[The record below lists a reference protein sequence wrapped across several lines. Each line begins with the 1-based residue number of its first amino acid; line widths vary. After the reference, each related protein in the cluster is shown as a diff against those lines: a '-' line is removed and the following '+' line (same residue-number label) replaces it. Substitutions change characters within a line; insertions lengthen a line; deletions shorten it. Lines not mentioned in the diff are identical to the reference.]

1 MALNGVTRNCRR
13 ERTRLN
19 YLAVAKIRTKT
30 GMDVVGNLR
39 DIAIESLYVKIDE
52 EQNATLNQQD
62 TVDVDI
68 MVTKGASRLTIA
80 VPGEISRID
89 DDGVVVMFTEP
100 LKWWPIF
107 SLFPVNEQFLFDIV
121 TKA

>member
-1 MALNGVTRNCRR
+1 MALNGVSKNCRR
-13 ERTRLN
+13 KRTRLN
-19 YLAVAKIRTKT
+19 YLAVAKIQSEI
-30 GMDVVGNLR
+30 GMAVFGNLR

-52 EQNATLNQQD
+52 PGKVILHHND

-68 MVTKGASRLTIA
+68 MVTKGLSRLTIA
-80 VPGEISRID
+80 VPGVISRVD

-107 SLFPVNEQFLFDIV
+107 SLFPVNEQFFFDIV
-121 TKA
+121 TQA

>member
-1 MALNGVTRNCRR
+1 MALNGVIRNCRR
-13 ERTRLN
+13 QRTRLN
-19 YLAVAKIRTKT
+19 YLAVAKIHTET
-30 GMDVVGNLR
+30 GLAVVGNLR

-52 EQNATLNQQD
+52 EEKATLNQHE

-80 VPGEISRID
+80 VPGEISRVD

-121 TKA
+121 TQT

>member
-1 MALNGVTRNCRR
+1 MALNGVSKNCRR

-19 YLAVAKIRTKT
+19 YLAVAKIQTEI
-30 GMDVVGNLR
+30 GMAVFGNLR

-52 EQNATLNQQD
+52 PGKVILHHND

-68 MVTKGASRLTIA
+68 MVTKGLSRLTIA
-80 VPGEISRID
+80 VPGVISRVD

-121 TKA
+121 A